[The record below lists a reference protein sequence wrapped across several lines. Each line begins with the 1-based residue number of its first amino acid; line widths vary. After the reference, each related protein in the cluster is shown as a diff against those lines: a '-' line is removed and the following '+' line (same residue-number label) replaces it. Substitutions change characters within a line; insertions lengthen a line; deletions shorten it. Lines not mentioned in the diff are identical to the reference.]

1 MKVPLMTRLA
11 KTGLKLNIQIN
22 NLQPSNAE
30 SPHPAT
36 AEVRNSCSRQT
47 EKSFIMN
54 KLEDTRQKQCDLKD
68 EDSDLKQIQSTQ
80 LYNQPSEDF
89 NLVLNHTKY
98 QIIKEYFFNLSPAF
112 EGENECICQERARM
126 EMDILR
132 FKMERDERCKTN

>member
-47 EKSFIMN
+47 EESFSIN
-54 KLEDTRQKQCDLKD
+54 KLEDTRQRQC
-68 EDSDLKQIQSTQ
+68 DLKQIQSTQ